1 MRDSQLEEMKK
12 NYDGIEIPPELKVM
26 VERGI
31 KQAKADSI
39 RQEQQT
45 KNNPPQPKTFY
56 GLLAVVLVIGVIVCI
71 LLIP

>member
-1 MRDSQLEEMKK
+1 MGDDRLEEMKK
-12 NYDGIEIPPELKVM
+12 YYDSIEPPPELKVT

-45 KNNPPQPKTFY
+45 KRQFV
-56 GLLAVVLVIGVIVCI
+56 LLKPEGMLSR
-71 LLIP
+71 LFR

>member
-1 MRDSQLEEMKK
+1 MGDDRLEIMKK
-12 NYDGIEIPPELKVM
+12 YYDSITLPPELKVT

-45 KNNPPQPKTFY
+45 KRQF
-56 GLLAVVLVIGVIVCI
+56 VLSGPEGM
-71 LLIP
+71 LSRLFR

>member
-1 MRDSQLEEMKK
+1 MGDDRLEEMKK
-12 NYDGIEIPPELKVM
+12 YYDSIELPLELKVT

-45 KNNPPQPKTFY
+45 KRQFV
-56 GLLAVVLVIGVIVCI
+56 LLRPEGMLSR
-71 LLIP
+71 LFR